1 MHPDDAEG
9 MLNLSDAPI
18 EDIDIRTD
26 TDLSRGSVRVTMGDT
41 VIEDLIES
49 RLQDIADQ
57 IYQSNTSQDKNTEI
71 SNEETNTDE
80 SLDEDIFDESTEHTE
95 ETLVSSAQQNTVDT
109 LDDKDEIDE

>member
-1 MHPDDAEG
+1 
-9 MLNLSDAPI
+9 
-18 EDIDIRTD
+18 
-26 TDLSRGSVRVTMGDT
+26 MGDT

-57 IYQSNTSQDKNTEI
+57 IYQSNTSQDKNTQI
-71 SNEETNTDE
+71 SNEETNTDG

-95 ETLVSSAQQNTVDT
+95 EILVSSAQQNTVDT